1 MNSVQKIAFWCA
13 GLAGLLLIGVMV
25 VFLSAGAFSG
35 RSGGPGA
42 PADGVESEPP
52 EVEEGVV
59 AVHTIHPKCD
69 PTFTLSVKA
78 PALVEAYEWA
88 DLKAQVA
95 GAVTYIRKAEGSP
108 VTAGELLIKIAVP
121 DLDEA
126 VRQKESIIRQRQAE
140 FEVAQAN
147 ERIAQAAV
155 GVATKAIDVAQA
167 AVGEAEATRDYRGK
181 ELQRFK
187 GLVADHATVQ
197 QIVDETERYYQA
209 ALSATAK
216 AQADVLRAKMSLAE
230 AQEKLQAAK
239 ADVKLKRE
247 LIAVAEKDRDHAQA
261 VADYAKITA
270 PFDGV
275 VTKRTVN
282 PGSFVQNATTAN
294 TPPLLRV
301 ERRDIVTVTMRVP
314 DTFAPFVN
322 NDTEA
327 VIEISEL
334 PGQEI
339 HGKVTRFSPTLE
351 SQTSDHTLPVQ
362 VDLYNGTEAD
372 YQAFLARERAKKEP
386 FDDLKEGALPLV
398 PNIKG
403 AQSEEVHRLLPGMY
417 GEMKLVFRHLQNV
430 FLIPSDAVL
439 RGGGTP
445 SIYVVKDGRA
455 VRLPVEIQ
463 VDDQRVA
470 RVAVIQKA
478 PNGGTVKRPLT
489 GSDEVIDSHQS
500 ELTDG
505 EPVRAIPGDWNP

>member
-1 MNSVQKIAFWCA
+1 MNTVQKIAFWGV
-13 GLAGLLLIGVMV
+13 GLAGLALIGVMV

-35 RSGGPGA
+35 RSGQASA
-42 PADGVESEPP
+42 PDGVDPEGP
-52 EVEEGVV
+52 EVEETVV

-69 PTFTLSVKA
+69 PTFALSTKA
-78 PALVEAYEWA
+78 PALVEPYEWA

-126 VRQKESIIRQRQAE
+126 VRQKEGIIRQRQAE
-140 FEVAQAN
+140 YEVALAN
-147 ERIAQAAV
+147 QRIAQAAV
-155 GVATKAIDVAQA
+155 EVASKCIDVAQA
-167 AVGEAEATRDYRGK
+167 AVGEAEATRDFRGK

-209 ALSATAK
+209 ALSGTAK
-216 AQADVLRAKMSLAE
+216 AQADVLRARMSLTE

-239 ADVKLKRE
+239 ADVKLKKE

-282 PGSFVQNATTAN
+282 PGSFVQNATTGN
-294 TPPLLRV
+294 TAPLLRV

-362 VDLYNGTEAD
+362 VDLYNGTESD
-372 YQAFLARERAKKEP
+372 YQDFLARERAKKEP

-398 PNIKG
+398 PNVKG
-403 AQSEEVHRLLPGMY
+403 AQPEEAHRLLPGMY

-430 FLIPSDAVL
+430 FLVPSDAVL
-439 RGGGTP
+439 REGGTP
-445 SIYVVKDGRA
+445 YIYVVKDGKA
-455 VRLPVEIQ
+455 VRQPVEIQ

-478 PNGGTVKRPLT
+478 PNGGTVKRALT
-489 GSDEVIDSHQS
+489 GSEEVVYSNQS

-505 EPVRAIPGDWNP
+505 EPVRTIPGDWNP